1 MNETMTEAFE
11 RIKYT
16 MEKKN
21 ILQATLAEAVGVEAS
36 HISII
41 LSKQSCSLELFLK
54 VLQELKLQLKLD
66 GKRVKTI
73 QDVAAV
79 INKTTS
85 SIYRFSIAGLSRRTG
100 VTRRPISTLMDGKN
114 VQIYTFFRVIDGLN
128 IEVRI
133 I

>member
-1 MNETMTEAFE
+1 MNETMTEAFQ
-11 RIKYT
+11 RIRYT

-21 ILQATLAEAVGVEAS
+21 ILQATLAEAVGVEAC
-36 HISII
+36 HISVI
-41 LSKQSCSLELFLK
+41 LSGQSGSLELFLK
-54 VLQELKLQLKLD
+54 ILQELKLQLKLD

-100 VTRRPISTLMDGKN
+100 VSRRSISTLMDGKN

>member
-1 MNETMTEAFE
+1 MNETMVEAFE

-16 MEKKN
+16 MKKKD
-21 ILQATLAEAVGVEAS
+21 IKQATLAEEVGVEAC
-36 HISII
+36 HISVI
-41 LSKQSCSLELFLK
+41 LSRQSGSLELFLK
-54 VLQELKLQLKLD
+54 VLQALKLQLKLD

-85 SIYRFSIAGLSRRTG
+85 SIYRFSISGLSRRTG

-114 VQIYTFFRVIDGLN
+114 VHIYTFFRVIDGLN